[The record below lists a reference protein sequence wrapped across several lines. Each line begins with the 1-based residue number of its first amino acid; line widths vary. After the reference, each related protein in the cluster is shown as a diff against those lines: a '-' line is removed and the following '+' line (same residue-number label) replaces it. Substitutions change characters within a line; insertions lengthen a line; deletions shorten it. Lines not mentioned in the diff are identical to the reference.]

1 MRPLTDAVVA
11 LVILAAPPAVLT
23 LWMLLL
29 NRRDRRRAAISAT
42 AGACCRELG
51 LRSMIAVDVSAAV
64 WTRRAR
70 VTLDMRLCDAS
81 DVWRVVES
89 LRTRLPRGATLR
101 IVATGSSTLP
111 RSISSHRDVVTLL

>member
-89 LRTRLPRGATLR
+89 F
-101 IVATGSSTLP
+101 
-111 RSISSHRDVVTLL
+111 HRDVVVVIGAWNPKASLAGSTPTRVAR